1 MTVVIDASAFVHL
14 LVGRIDPAEAGPFD
28 DDLTAPD
35 FFLVETAAGLRR
47 SELGGIVSAAEVT
60 DLLVRV
66 LATPVEL
73 VPASELLE
81 RAFELRHNVT
91 VADACYVA
99 LAEHLDCA
107 LITADGRLARA
118 PGVDVRVTLV

>member
-1 MTVVIDASAFVHL
+1 VTVVLDASAFVHL
-14 LVGRIDPAEAGPFD
+14 LVGRIDPAEAAPFD

-35 FFLVETAAGLRR
+35 FFLVETAAGLQR
-47 SELGGIVSAAEVT
+47 SERQGIVSAAEVA
-60 DLLVRV
+60 DLLMRV
-66 LATPVEL
+66 MAAPIEL

-99 LAEHLDCA
+99 LAEQLDCA
-107 LITADGRLARA
+107 LVTSDGRLARA
-118 PGVDVRVTLV
+118 SGVDVRVTLV